1 MRTRGEERDA
11 RMMTLG
17 SRLLLLGLVLAVVG
31 LALAIPLDGT
41 AAGIGVTLAS
51 LGCVPTVAG
60 LGLVGSAVVSRR
72 SRAGRPFA

>member
-1 MRTRGEERDA
+1 MATPEPQRDQ
-11 RMMTLG
+11 RMMQLG

-31 LALAIPLDGT
+31 LAIAIPLDGT
-41 AAGIGVTLAS
+41 AAGIGVALAS

-60 LGLVGSAVVSRR
+60 LALVGSALVSRR

>member
-1 MRTRGEERDA
+1 MAIEPAERDQA
-11 RMMTLG
+11 MQRNG

-41 AAGIGVTLAS
+41 AAGIGIALAS
-51 LGCVPTVAG
+51 LGVVPTLAGVA
-60 LGLVGSAVVSRR
+60 LVGSAIVSRR